1 MSYHES
7 DGGDDVEE
15 EEYSY
20 VKEIIDKRQAVKI
33 EDADMAIPN
42 RYAEDKEETREVM
55 FDPEDLE
62 SARPNDPALDEALL
76 DGITS
81 DPDVEVRPSDV
92 MSRDGEFM
100 TMDDLK

>member
-1 MSYHES
+1 
-7 DGGDDVEE
+7 
-15 EEYSY
+15 
-20 VKEIIDKRQAVKI
+20 
-33 EDADMAIPN
+33 
-42 RYAEDKEETREVM
+42 
-55 FDPEDLE
+55 
-62 SARPNDPALDEALL
+62 LL